1 MPKVK
6 MKTRK
11 SAAKRFKLTAS
22 GKLMR
27 RQAGQKHLL
36 TGKSSKRVRN
46 LKGKADV
53 HETDLMRVTE
63 QLPYKGYLR

>member
-1 MPKVK
+1 MPK

-27 RQAGQKHLL
+27 RQSGQKHLL
-36 TGKSSKRVRN
+36 TGKSSKRIRN
-46 LKGKADV
+46 LKGKEGV
-53 HETDLMRVTE
+53 HATDLARATE

>member
-1 MPKVK
+1 MGK

-11 SAAKRFKLTAS
+11 SAAKRYKLTAT

-27 RQAGQKHLL
+27 RHAGQKHLL
-36 TGKSSKRVRN
+36 VGKSAKRVRA
-46 LKGKADV
+46 LKGTTGV
-53 HETDLMRVTE
+53 HPTDLARVTE